1 MKIALGLACFSAVF
15 AFSYAYAFWLGGLFI
30 SKETYNSV
38 YQRNY
43 TSGDVLGCFFGV
55 IFGLMSLTTTTNQ
68 LKGILEGR
76 VAGKVM
82 FDTIERKPEIQ
93 LDSESA
99 KKHDL

>member
-1 MKIALGLACFSAVF
+1 
-15 AFSYAYAFWLGGLFI
+15 
-30 SKETYNSV
+30 
-38 YQRNY
+38 
-43 TSGDVLGCFFGV
+43 
-55 IFGLMSLTTTTNQ
+55 MSLTTTTNQ

-99 KKHDL
+99 KKHEL